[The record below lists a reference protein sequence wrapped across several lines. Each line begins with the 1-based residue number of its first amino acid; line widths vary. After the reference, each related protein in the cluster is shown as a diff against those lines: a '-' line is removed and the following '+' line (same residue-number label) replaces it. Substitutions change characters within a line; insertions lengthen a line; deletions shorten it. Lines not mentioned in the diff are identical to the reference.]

1 MKHSSSR
8 RAFLFYYYGKQLQ
21 CIRQG
26 KWKLIFPHTYRS
38 YKGVKPGMDGLP
50 GPYAKG
56 ETGLE
61 LYDLENDIS
70 EKCNVA
76 SKYPEVVEELQAL
89 GEKAREELGDSE
101 LVGKGVRPPGRVST
115 PDQ

>member
-1 MKHSSSR
+1 
-8 RAFLFYYYGKQLQ
+8 
-21 CIRQG
+21 
-26 KWKLIFPHTYRS
+26 
-38 YKGVKPGMDGLP
+38 MDGLS

-76 SKYPEVVEELQAL
+76 SKYPEVVKRLQAL
-89 GEKAREELGDSE
+89 GEKAREELGDGE
-101 LVGKGVRPPGRVST
+101 LVGKGVRPPGRVNG
-115 PDQ
+115 PDP